1 MRRIGVSVV
10 VVSVLLLAL
19 PASAQDYPKSE
30 IFGGFSLFNFENG
43 RPVRFYGFDAAIAGN
58 LDKYGGAVFDFAGQF
73 KNVGGVTVQ
82 VYEYLLGLQFTARG
96 EAATAFA
103 HTLLGGRS
111 VINGAEER
119 SFAMAIGGGLDVNV
133 GKRFAIRVLQIDWV
147 PSLRAGIW
155 SKRDFRASIGVVVK
169 GGGS

>member
-1 MRRIGVSVV
+1 MRRLFVISGLL
-10 VVSVLLLAL
+10 LLLAI
-19 PASAQDYPKSE
+19 PARAQKDYPPVE
-30 IFGGFSLFNFENG
+30 LFGGFSLFNFENG
-43 RPVRFYGFDAAIAGN
+43 RPERFYGFDAAIAAN
-58 LDKYGGAVFDFAGQF
+58 LDKYGGVVFDFAGQF

-111 VINGAEER
+111 VNNGAEEM

-133 GKRFAIRVLQIDWV
+133 GKRFAIRVFQIDWV

>member
-1 MRRIGVSVV
+1 MRRLFVISGLL
-10 VVSVLLLAL
+10 LLLAI
-19 PASAQDYPKSE
+19 PARAQKDYPPVE
-30 IFGGFSLFNFENG
+30 LFGGFSLFNFENG
-43 RPVRFYGFDAAIAGN
+43 QSVRFYGFDAAIASN
-58 LDKYGGAVFDFAGQF
+58 MDKYGGVVFDFAGQF
-73 KNVGGVTVQ
+73 RNVGGVTVQ

-133 GKRFAIRVLQIDWV
+133 GKRFAIRVFQIDWV
-147 PSLRAGIW
+147 GFPASGQASGRSVTSGPQSAW
-155 SKRDFRASIGVVVK
+155 S
-169 GGGS
+169 